1 MLAQIDR
8 KRVRR
13 RVRYRIRR
21 KISGT
26 AERPRLA
33 VFRSEKHIYVQA
45 IDDTAGRT
53 LAQASTQDA
62 ALRKQ
67 LGKGWNIEAA
77 TAVGAILGERL
88 KAAGV
93 SAAVVDRGGWVYR
106 GRVKALVSAVRET
119 GLKV

>member
-8 KRVRR
+8 KRLRR
-13 RVRYRIRR
+13 RVRHRIRR

-67 LGKGWNIEAA
+67 LDKGWNIEAA
-77 TAVGAILGERL
+77 TAVGAALGERL

-106 GRVKALVSAVRET
+106 GRVKALVSAVREA

>member
-8 KRVRR
+8 KKIRR

-45 IDDTAGRT
+45 IDDDGRDST

-62 ALRKQ
+62 ELRKQ
-67 LGKGWNIEAA
+67 RWPRALEH
-77 TAVGAILGERL
+77 
-88 KAAGV
+88 
-93 SAAVVDRGGWVYR
+93 R
-106 GRVKALVSAVRET
+106 GRDPRRAA
-119 GLKV
+119 

>member
-8 KRVRR
+8 KRIRR

-21 KISGT
+21 KVSGT

-45 IDDTAGRT
+45 IDDTAGHT

-67 LGKGWNIEAA
+67 LGKGSNVEAA
-77 TAVGAILGERL
+77 TAVGSAIAERL

-93 SAAVVDRGGWVYR
+93 STAVVDRGGWVYR
-106 GRVKALVSAVRET
+106 GRVKALVAAARDA
-119 GLKV
+119 GLNV

>member
-67 LGKGWNIEAA
+67 LDKGWNIEAA

-88 KAAGV
+88 KAAGI